1 MFQKMGLMNHDATNT
16 EPTYQFFDLG
26 SGGGR
31 LVIQSHL
38 EIPSVIK
45 SIGIELSPS
54 RCKIA
59 SQTWEN
65 LMKSGEA
72 HRLRKMAERSWGKVQ
87 TQKEGVQSSSTTAN
101 HIIEP
106 SVELIEGDL
115 FTLDISQCTHMYVSS
130 LCFTEDMLVR
140 LVDKIEREGINL
152 QIVVSI
158 RALPLRK
165 EDEQIKSDDARI
177 KRKVKLGDKPWMEF
191 LEMSWTRGRGDGCPV
206 YFYSIKK
213 A

>member
-1 MFQKMGLMNHDATNT
+1 MFQKMGLMDHDATNR
-16 EPTYQFFDLG
+16 EPKYQFFDLG

-38 EIPSVIK
+38 EIPSVFK
-45 SIGIELSPS
+45 SVGIELSPS

-65 LMKSGEA
+65 LVKSGEA

-87 TQKEGVQSSSTTAN
+87 TQKEGVQSSSTTSN
-101 HIIEP
+101 HIIIEP
-106 SVELIEGDL
+106 SVELVEGDL

-165 EDEQIKSDDARI
+165 EDEQISDDARI
-177 KRKVKLGDKPWMEF
+177 KRKVVLGDKPWMEF

-206 YFYSIKK
+206 YFYAVKK